1 MSSSCCLQHDEIG
14 QATILNLLLRNL
26 LSFNRT
32 EQAHNFVTKTNFPES
47 ASNNQL
53 CRYLYYTGKIQ
64 AIQLDYSSSFTKLQQ
79 AYRKAPQNTGLA
91 FKTDV
96 QKLYISPERA
106 EAMGMFYEQIWDPKC
121 TRDSLRLWQE
131 DCVLNAQYGE
141 RTIKD
146 LGVKPRSMEREAFN
160 YLIRFRKG
168 GHFIEL

>member
-1 MSSSCCLQHDEIG
+1 MCSVRHTVGIDLHLATVSGFTVLKIRAVGKEVGEAVGKAVMLGDDAKGHTYHLAGDDVFTTEEIV
-14 QATILNLLLRNL
+14 
-26 LSFNRT
+26 
-32 EQAHNFVTKTNFPES
+32 EFVLES
-47 ASNNQL
+47 
-53 CRYLYYTGKIQ
+53 IQ
-64 AIQLDYSSSFTKLQQ
+64 
-79 AYRKAPQNTGLA
+79 
-91 FKTDV
+91 TDV

-141 RTIKD
+141 RTISD
-146 LGVKPRSMEREAFN
+146 LGVKPRSMKREAFN

>member
-1 MSSSCCLQHDEIG
+1 MQNKESIRRTFCYQRWPKQSPAIVGGQCRRSSWKCGDTRDDAKGFTYHLAGDDVFTTEEIV
-14 QATILNLLLRNL
+14 
-26 LSFNRT
+26 
-32 EQAHNFVTKTNFPES
+32 EFVLES
-47 ASNNQL
+47 
-53 CRYLYYTGKIQ
+53 IQ
-64 AIQLDYSSSFTKLQQ
+64 
-79 AYRKAPQNTGLA
+79 
-91 FKTDV
+91 TDV

-141 RTIKD
+141 RTISD
-146 LGVKPRSMEREAFN
+146 LGVKPRSMKREAFN

>member
-1 MSSSCCLQHDEIG
+1 MLE
-14 QATILNLLLRNL
+14 TI
-26 LSFNRT
+26 
-32 EQAHNFVTKTNFPES
+32 Q
-47 ASNNQL
+47 
-53 CRYLYYTGKIQ
+53 
-64 AIQLDYSSSFTKLQQ
+64 
-79 AYRKAPQNTGLA
+79 
-91 FKTDV
+91 TDV

-141 RTIKD
+141 RTISD
-146 LGVKPRSMEREAFN
+146 LGVKPRSMKREAFN